1 MSKRVKYSKILKK
14 TEKFMIFV
22 KEKYIDEKNRL
33 LTIKNLHLF
42 DIKQIDE
49 NKPKILDNIQKLEQS
64 FLNHQLKLLSL
75 KTEINMLENYLEKNS
90 EGESEFERYYKRIEK
105 ETDEGI
111 TLRLKNLKKNLI
123 SKQSEYIKEKKRK
136 ISKVEN
142 EINISQYNRSIRTKT
157 LIRSDLI
164 KDIDAIEVD
173 IQVINNNYN
182 KKLKEI
188 KDLLILLNDDNN
200 NHKKI
205 LFILNFQSLLEL
217 EIHSDKKIKED
228 LNILNDLVTSTLN

>member
-1 MSKRVKYSKILKK
+1 
-14 TEKFMIFV
+14 
-22 KEKYIDEKNRL
+22 
-33 LTIKNLHLF
+33 
-42 DIKQIDE
+42 
-49 NKPKILDNIQKLEQS
+49 
-64 FLNHQLKLLSL
+64 
-75 KTEINMLENYLEKNS
+75 
-90 EGESEFERYYKRIEK
+90 
-105 ETDEGI
+105 
-111 TLRLKNLKKNLI
+111 NLKKNLI

>member
-90 EGESEFERYYKRIEK
+90 EGESEF